1 MKKIDIIKSEKAV
14 SEVLGMV
21 MILSIMMLVIGSIL
35 LVGVPMIESA
45 KSRASMDVSMNSF
58 LSMQNDIEEVVRGPI
73 WIPNENSNVIYG
85 PSRET
90 QFELMGGMLTILPN
104 NDSVSVQN
112 SMIKIPSSNI
122 TYVAGEE
129 RISFENG
136 AVIRKY
142 EDGVAMMVSNPL
154 ISIYRIDNNNISV
167 SIHAISLNG
176 TLSSS
181 SGEGKTWVET
191 RLLNYTP
198 INESSNPNQTI
209 NITSEYPEA
218 WEAFFDTTLK
228 NMGLER
234 QMDISNQTGYYI
246 SNISRTMPLQVI
258 INGNNNPSN
267 INDINLSV
275 VESRLD
281 INIR

>member
-1 MKKIDIIKSEKAV
+1 MKKIGIIISEKAV

-35 LVGVPMIESA
+35 LVGVPMIESG
-45 KSRASMDVSMNSF
+45 KTRARMDVSTNSF

-73 WIPNENSNVIYG
+73 WIPNDDSGVIGPG

-90 QFELMGGMLTILPN
+90 QFELMGGMLSVLPN
-104 NDSVSVQN
+104 NQEIKVQDSRN
-112 SMIKIPSSNI
+112 ITIPPSNI

-129 RISFENG
+129 RIIYENG

-142 EDGVAMMVSNPL
+142 EDGEAMMVSNPL
-154 ISIYRIDNNNISV
+154 INIYNTDSSNITV
-167 SIHAISLNG
+167 SIHSISLNS

-181 SGEGKTWVET
+181 GGEGKTFVET
-191 RLLNYTP
+191 RLLNYKERLTT
-198 INESSNPNQTI
+198 NQKYIII

-218 WEAFFDTTLK
+218 WEAFFNTTLK
-228 NMGLER
+228 NIGLEP
-234 QMDISNQTGYYI
+234 QLGGNETGYKI
-246 SNISRTMPLQVI
+246 SGTMPLQVRI
-258 INGNNNPSN
+258 YGNNPDKNKK
-267 INDINLSV
+267 DIFFSV

-281 INIR
+281 IKIR